1 MTNFMRAN
9 QVNGT
14 VEGDALESE
23 IFITVRWPWISFLAA
38 QIVLTIAFISAVA
51 ACTPNLEVPVV
62 KGSNAAEL
70 FAIRKSDME
79 TTTLGTVNG
88 KQAGIDQKIDKK
100 TLGILVR
107 DYDTWHLEIHSK
119 E

>member
-1 MTNFMRAN
+1 M
-9 QVNGT
+9 
-14 VEGDALESE
+14 
-23 IFITVRWPWISFLAA
+23 A
-38 QIVLTIAFISAVA
+38 QIVLTFVFIVTVA
-51 ACTPNLEVPVV
+51 ICTFNLEVPVI
-62 KGSNAAEL
+62 KGSHAAEL

-79 TTTLGTVNG
+79 TITLGTVNG

-107 DYDTWHLEIHSK
+107 DYDAWHLEVHSK